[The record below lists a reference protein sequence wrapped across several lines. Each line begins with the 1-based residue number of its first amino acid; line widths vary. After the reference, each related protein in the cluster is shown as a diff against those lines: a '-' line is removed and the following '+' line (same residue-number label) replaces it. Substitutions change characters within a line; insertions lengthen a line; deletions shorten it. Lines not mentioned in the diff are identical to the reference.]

1 MMVASDSWLGQC
13 IADERQIIVE
23 VSDEFAE
30 IVGLERSELVGRHAL
45 SFTLS
50 ADLSRNAPML
60 KSLARSG
67 PAFAITKRYVRGDGR
82 IVWVQNQVSAQ
93 RDSAG
98 RRYICATSHLAG
110 NGVRSGLLT
119 RRYEAVRSLCALI
132 TTGRAALGPDI
143 VSLPAAET
151 LLLLYKAEI
160 EGVSLTIDD
169 LADRTDMSTGV
180 ILRWMKHLL
189 ERELIQIEGDTAL
202 TVRTAV
208 RISRICELA
217 LDALL
222 TDRNP

>member
-132 TTGRAALGPDI
+132 TTGRAALGP
-143 VSLPAAET
+143 
-151 LLLLYKAEI
+151 LLYKAEI

-222 TDRNP
+222 TDRDP

>member
-1 MMVASDSWLGQC
+1 VGTEPRIGPTRQRGAPIHLRDQSLGR
-13 IADERQIIVE
+13 ERRPQWTF
-23 VSDEFAE
+23 DPA
-30 IVGLERSELVGRHAL
+30 LRSC
-45 SFTLS
+45 SF
-50 ADLSRNAPML
+50 
-60 KSLARSG
+60 
-67 PAFAITKRYVRGDGR
+67 V
-82 IVWVQNQVSAQ
+82 
-93 RDSAG
+93 
-98 RRYICATSHLAG
+98 
-110 NGVRSGLLT
+110 
-119 RRYEAVRSLCALI
+119 
-132 TTGRAALGPDI
+132 GRAALGPDI

-189 ERELIQIEGDTAL
+189 ERELIQIEGDPAL

-222 TDRNP
+222 TDRNA